1 MSRRSIPTPAS
12 LKRGSSSTS
21 DHSSDP
27 EKAKYH
33 NYTRILPASL
43 SGPSISSRHSKADS
57 TAKISSPSRTNSSTQ
72 LHKAASHGRDH
83 PFILSEQ
90 PTFGQEDISMSALN
104 DLTEQEK
111 ANFAISLQVFSDRV
125 VSCVLSRELH
135 LRLYALE
142 FVKEHLENENVE
154 DETNQ
159 HSDRVSF
166 GQFRSGM
173 CAILAS
179 AAGLISLRTI

>member
-1 MSRRSIPTPAS
+1 
-12 LKRGSSSTS
+12 
-21 DHSSDP
+21 
-27 EKAKYH
+27 
-33 NYTRILPASL
+33 
-43 SGPSISSRHSKADS
+43 
-57 TAKISSPSRTNSSTQ
+57 
-72 LHKAASHGRDH
+72 
-83 PFILSEQ
+83 
-90 PTFGQEDISMSALN
+90 MSALN